1 MLLAKDD
8 LSIRPVHRPP
18 RPDAALEGPPRSGA
32 QIWMAAAEF
41 FEDGDRSQSGRCLQ
55 HRDDFI
61 VPNIGERI
69 GAPSFSA
76 RLLLAGKPG
85 IRLEPVAG
93 CRAESGLRAGNR
105 RRMVATQVHE

>member
-1 MLLAKDD
+1 
-8 LSIRPVHRPP
+8 
-18 RPDAALEGPPRSGA
+18 
-32 QIWMAAAEF
+32 MAAAQF
-41 FEDGDRSQSGRCLQ
+41 FENGDRSQPGRCLQ

-61 VPNIGERI
+61 VPNIGEGI
-69 GAPSFSA
+69 GLPSFST

-85 IRLEPVAG
+85 IRFEPVAG